1 MRDKSMQKPEQRK
14 NGPIGDWI
22 YIRYLGAMTE
32 FEKKAAAHYANRC
45 QVMFWVFPLTC
56 AVAQLSPIK
65 DGQTA

>member
-32 FEKKAAAHYANRC
+32 FEKRRR
-45 QVMFWVFPLTC
+45 
-56 AVAQLSPIK
+56 PIMPIDAK
-65 DGQTA
+65 